1 MWLALLANAAPLV
14 GIVLWLTP
22 FSFTGGGGWDFAK
35 LFTIGL
41 YMTFA
46 GLVVPAVIW
55 VLSGPGLA
63 KTEAL
68 SAVKFHAVIAAIVLG
83 FVATL
88 VLGLPYDPPDPGT
101 GGSPRNVLAVMT
113 LFFAACT
120 FVLPIVE
127 LVRVTVGVQRV
138 LKTS

>member
-1 MWLALLANAAPLV
+1 MWLALLANAAPLL
-14 GIVLWLTP
+14 GIALWFTP

-35 LFTIGL
+35 LFSIGI
-41 YMTFA
+41 YMALA
-46 GLVVPAVIW
+46 GFIVPAVIW

-68 SAVKFHAVIAAIVLG
+68 AAVKFHAVIAAIVILFAVAA
-83 FVATL
+83 FVASQ
-88 VLGLPYDPPDPGT
+88 YDPINPTMDNP
-101 GGSPRNVLAVMT
+101 PRRFMTVVT
-113 LFFAACT
+113 LFTAAAT

-127 LVRVTVGVQRV
+127 LARVVIGVQRV